1 MNGGDNGHSH
11 EYKGVNGQAL
21 QVHAVD
27 KNLYTQSISDTVSH
41 AHYAW
46 MCNEKSIITIDSIK
60 LCQKKY
66 HSFVADG
73 IVTRAAHS

>member
-41 AHYAW
+41 AHYA
-46 MCNEKSIITIDSIK
+46 
-60 LCQKKY
+60 
-66 HSFVADG
+66 
-73 IVTRAAHS
+73 